1 VPDPSPAVPAA
12 PRVAVDLT
20 SLLDRLTGVGVFVR
34 DLTTHLATRPDVSL
48 TGYAVTWRGRHRL
61 ADVAPPGVAIVD
73 RPMAARPLHELWRR
87 IDHPRIDHWIGRH
100 DAVWGPNYVVP
111 PTRAGALVTVHDL
124 TTVHYPELADGF
136 TLAYPDLVRRA
147 IGRGAWVHTPSA
159 FVRDEVIAHFGAEPD
174 RVVAIPHGVA
184 TPPAA
189 ACSGRGSRGEGARLA
204 GGGRYVLAV
213 GTVEPR
219 KDLPTLVAAFD
230 ALARDDPQLRLVIAG
245 ADGWGAEA
253 LTRAIAA
260 ARHGDRVVRPGWVD
274 DAGRAA
280 LLREATVF
288 AYPSRYEGFGLP
300 PIEAMAAGVPVVA
313 TRAGSLPEVCGD
325 GADLVPPQ
333 NAEALAAAL
342 GRVLADAAHRAALV
356 ERGHRVAAGYDWDVT
371 AARFA
376 ELLGRV
382 AAVPT

>member
-1 VPDPSPAVPAA
+1 MPDAPAA

-20 SLLDRLTGVGVFVR
+20 SLLSRLTGVGVFVR
-34 DLTTHLATRPDVSL
+34 DLTARLAARPDVSL

-61 ADVAPPGVAIVD
+61 GEVAPSGVAVVD

-87 IDHPRIDHWIGRH
+87 TDHPRIDHWIGRH

-159 FVRDEVIAHFGAEPD
+159 FVRDEVIEHFGADPA
-174 RVVAIPHGVA
+174 RVVAIPHGV
-184 TPPAA
+184 TVPAA
-189 ACSGRGSRGEGARLA
+189 VCSSQGGAGARLA
-204 GGGRYVLAV
+204 GGDRYVLAV

-230 ALARDDPQLRLVIAG
+230 TVAGDDPYLRLVIAG
-245 ADGWGAEA
+245 ADGWGASA
-253 LTRAIAA
+253 LADAIAA
-260 ARHGDRVVRPGWVD
+260 SRHGDRVVRLGWVD
-274 DAGRAA
+274 DGDRAA
-280 LLREATVF
+280 LLREAAVF
-288 AYPSRYEGFGLP
+288 AYPSLYEGFGLP
-300 PIEAMAAGVPVVA
+300 PVEAMAAGVPVVT

-325 GADLVPPQ
+325 GAELVPPRDAGAL
-333 NAEALAAAL
+333 AEAI
-342 GRVLADAAHRAALV
+342 GRLLTDPAHRAALV

-371 AARFA
+371 GARFA
-376 ELLGRV
+376 ALLAQV
-382 AAVPT
+382 ATSVT

>member
-1 VPDPSPAVPAA
+1 VPDAPAA
-12 PRVAVDLT
+12 LRVAVDLT

-34 DLTTHLATRPDVSL
+34 DLTSRLANRPDVSL

-61 ADVAPPGVAIVD
+61 GEVAPRGVAVVD

-87 IDHPRIDHWIGRH
+87 TDHPRIDHWIGRH

-159 FVRDEVIAHFGAEPD
+159 FVRDEVIAHFGADPD
-174 RVVAIPHGVA
+174 RVVAVPHGV
-184 TPPAA
+184 TVPTTV
-189 ACSGRGSRGEGARLA
+189 CSGQGGVGARLA
-204 GGGRYVLAV
+204 GGDRYLLAV

-230 ALARDDPQLRLVIAG
+230 ALAGDDPHLRLVVAG

-253 LTRAIAA
+253 LTQAVAA
-260 ARHGDRVVRPGWVD
+260 ARHRDRVVRLGWVD
-274 DAGRAA
+274 DGDRAA

-288 AYPSRYEGFGLP
+288 VYPSRYEGFGLP
-300 PIEAMAAGVPVVA
+300 PIEAMAAGVPAVT

-325 GADLVPPQ
+325 GAELVPPQ
-333 NAEALAAAL
+333 DADALAAAI
-342 GRVLADAAHRAALV
+342 GRLLSDPAHRAALV
-356 ERGHRVAAGYDWDVT
+356 DRGHRVAAGYDWDVT

-376 ELLGRV
+376 ELLAQV
-382 AAVPT
+382 ATSVT

>member
-1 VPDPSPAVPAA
+1 VPDAPAA

-20 SLLDRLTGVGVFVR
+20 SLLSRLTGVGVFVR
-34 DLTTHLATRPDVSL
+34 ELTARLAARPDVVL

-61 ADVAPPGVAIVD
+61 REVAPAGVAVID

-87 IDHPRIDHWIGRH
+87 MDHPRIDHWIGRH
-100 DAVWGPNYVVP
+100 DSVWGPNYVVP

-124 TTVHYPELADGF
+124 TTVHYPGLADGF

-147 IGRGAWVHTPSA
+147 IRRGAWVHTPSA
-159 FVRDEVIAHFGAEPD
+159 FVRDEVIAHFGADPA
-174 RVVAIPHGVA
+174 RVVAIPHGV
-184 TPPAA
+184 TVPAA
-189 ACSGRGSRGEGARLA
+189 ACSSQGGAGARLA
-204 GGGRYVLAV
+204 GGDRYVLAV

-230 ALARDDPQLRLVIAG
+230 ALAADDPHLRLVIAG

-253 LTRAIAA
+253 LAQATAA
-260 ARHGDRVVRPGWVD
+260 ARHGDRVVRLGWVD
-274 DAGRAA
+274 DGDRAA
-280 LLREATVF
+280 LLREAAVF
-288 AYPSRYEGFGLP
+288 AYPSLYEGFGLP
-300 PIEAMAAGVPVVA
+300 PVEAMAAGVPVVT

-325 GADLVPPQ
+325 GASLVP
-333 NAEALAAAL
+333 AKDAGALAAAI
-342 GRVLADAAHRAALV
+342 GAVLTDPAHRAALV
-356 ERGHRVAAGYDWDVT
+356 DRGHGVAAGYDWDVT

-382 AAVPT
+382 ATSVT

>member
-1 VPDPSPAVPAA
+1 MPDAPAA

-20 SLLDRLTGVGVFVR
+20 SLLSRLTGVGVFVR
-34 DLTTHLATRPDVSL
+34 DLTARLAARPDVSL

-61 ADVAPPGVAIVD
+61 GAVAPRGVAVVD

-87 IDHPRIDHWIGRH
+87 TDHPRIDHWIGRH

-147 IGRGAWVHTPSA
+147 IRRGAWVHTPSA
-159 FVRDEVIAHFGAEPD
+159 FVRDEAIAHFGADPA
-174 RVVAIPHGVA
+174 RVVAIPHGV
-184 TPPAA
+184 TVPAA
-189 ACSGRGSRGEGARLA
+189 VCSSQGGAGARLA
-204 GGGRYVLAV
+204 GGDRYVLAV

-230 ALARDDPQLRLVIAG
+230 ALAGDDPHLRLVIAG
-245 ADGWGAEA
+245 ADGWGASA
-253 LTRAIAA
+253 LAEAIAA
-260 ARHGDRVVRPGWVD
+260 ARHGDRVVRLGWVD
-274 DAGRAA
+274 DGDRAA
-280 LLREATVF
+280 LLREAAVF
-288 AYPSRYEGFGLP
+288 AYPSLYEGFGLP
-300 PIEAMAAGVPVVA
+300 PVEAMAAGVPVVT

-325 GADLVPPQ
+325 GAELVPPRD
-333 NAEALAAAL
+333 ADALAAAI
-342 GRVLADAAHRAALV
+342 GRVVTDPAHRAALV
-356 ERGHRVAAGYDWDVT
+356 DRGHRVAAGYDWDVT

-376 ELLGRV
+376 ELLAQV
-382 AAVPT
+382 ATSVT

>member
-1 VPDPSPAVPAA
+1 MHDAPAG

-20 SLLDRLTGVGVFVR
+20 SLLSRLTGVGVFVR
-34 DLTTHLATRPDVSL
+34 DLTARLAARPDVSL

-61 ADVAPPGVAIVD
+61 GEVAPSGVAVVD

-87 IDHPRIDHWIGRH
+87 TDHPRIDHWIGRH

-147 IGRGAWVHTPSA
+147 IRRGAWVHTPSA
-159 FVRDEVIAHFGAEPD
+159 FVRDEVIDHFGADPA
-174 RVVAIPHGVA
+174 RVVAIPHGV
-184 TPPAA
+184 TVPAA
-189 ACSGRGSRGEGARLA
+189 GCSSQGGAGARLA
-204 GGGRYVLAV
+204 GGDRYVLAV

-230 ALARDDPQLRLVIAG
+230 AVAAGDPHLRLVIAG
-245 ADGWGAEA
+245 ADGWGASA
-253 LTRAIAA
+253 LAEAIAA
-260 ARHGDRVVRPGWVD
+260 SRHGDRVVRLGWVD
-274 DAGRAA
+274 DGDRAA
-280 LLREATVF
+280 LLREAAVF
-288 AYPSRYEGFGLP
+288 AYPSLYEGFGLP
-300 PIEAMAAGVPVVA
+300 PVEAMAAGVPVVT

-325 GADLVPPQ
+325 GAELVPPRD
-333 NAEALAAAL
+333 ADALAAAI
-342 GRVLADAAHRAALV
+342 GRLLTDPAHRAALV
-356 ERGHRVAAGYDWDVT
+356 ERGHRVAAGYDWDTT

-376 ELLGRV
+376 QLLAQV
-382 AAVPT
+382 ATSVT

>member
-1 VPDPSPAVPAA
+1 VPDAPAA
-12 PRVAVDLT
+12 LRVAVDLT

-34 DLTTHLATRPDVSL
+34 DLTSRLANRPDVSL
-48 TGYAVTWRGRHRL
+48 TGYAVTWRGRNRL
-61 ADVAPPGVAIVD
+61 GEVAPRGVAVVD

-87 IDHPRIDHWIGRH
+87 TDHPRIDHWIGRH

-159 FVRDEVIAHFGAEPD
+159 FVRDEVIAHFGADPD
-174 RVVAIPHGVA
+174 RVVAVPHGV
-184 TPPAA
+184 TVPNTV
-189 ACSGRGSRGEGARLA
+189 CSGQGGVGARLA
-204 GGGRYVLAV
+204 GGDRYLLAV

-230 ALARDDPQLRLVIAG
+230 ALAGDDPHLRLVVAG

-253 LTRAIAA
+253 LTQAVAA
-260 ARHGDRVVRPGWVD
+260 ARHRDRVVRLGWVD
-274 DAGRAA
+274 DGDRAA

-288 AYPSRYEGFGLP
+288 VYPSRYEGFGLP
-300 PIEAMAAGVPVVA
+300 PIEAMAAGVPTVT

-325 GADLVPPQ
+325 GAELVPPQ
-333 NAEALAAAL
+333 DADALAAAI
-342 GRVLADAAHRAALV
+342 GRLLSDPAHRAALV
-356 ERGHRVAAGYDWDVT
+356 DRGHRVAAGYDWDVT

-382 AAVPT
+382 AASLT

>member
-1 VPDPSPAVPAA
+1 VPAAPATPAA

-34 DLTTHLATRPDVSL
+34 ELTSRLAARPDVSL

-61 ADVAPPGVAIVD
+61 AEVAPTGVAVVD

-87 IDHPRIDHWIGRH
+87 TDHPRIDRWIGRH
-100 DAVWGPNYVVP
+100 DVVWGPNYVVP

-124 TTVHYPELADGF
+124 TTVHFPDLADGF

-159 FVRDEVIAHFGAEPD
+159 FVRDEVIAHFGVEPD
-174 RVVAIPHGVA
+174 RVVAIPHGVTTPA
-184 TPPAA
+184 T
-189 ACSGRGSRGEGARLA
+189 ACSTPGGEGARLA
-204 GGGRYVLAV
+204 GGDRYVLAV

-230 ALARDDPQLRLVIAG
+230 ALAADDPHLRLVIAG

-253 LTRAIAA
+253 LTGAIAA
-260 ARHGDRVVRPGWVD
+260 ARHADRAVRLGWVD
-274 DAGRAA
+274 DTGRAA
-280 LLREATVF
+280 LLRDAAVF

-300 PIEAMAAGVPVVA
+300 PIEAMAAAVPVVA

-333 NAEALAAAL
+333 DPEALAAAL
-342 GRVLADAAHRAALV
+342 GRVLADPAHRAALV

-376 ELLGRV
+376 TLLAQV
-382 AAVPT
+382 ATSVT